1 MDNDKQFL
9 IVILVVIALLSLVIV
24 LPVLEWVLLSII
36 LAYVL
41 FPVHVRFRKYVGSFI
56 SAIVLLVLAIG
67 AIVLPIA
74 YILWVF
80 LQDLSAIAQ
89 SDTDIEI
96 EFLEAQI
103 QEVTGIEVDIVQQL
117 TEIAENFV
125 DVLFGGVTGI
135 LSTALEF
142 FIGVALVLFLVFYL
156 LRDGEEFVVW
166 IEELSPLPARDTK
179 QLFQKVHK
187 TMWGA
192 VIGHTFA
199 ALVQALIAGFGFWL
213 VGIDSVVFWT
223 VVMAILAFLPL
234 IGAFLIWAPASVWL
248 VATDQFL
255 QGAFLFIYGITIVS
269 MIDYYARPLVIDQQ
283 ARLNPGVILVGV
295 FGGIF
300 TFGFVGLFVGPIV
313 IGVLVATLQTIKE
326 KGISEDLR
334 PPTVDEADVAEEP
347 PSDRNGGHGESASA
361 GSGNTDE

>member
-1 MDNDKQFL
+1 MSSMDNDKRFL
-9 IVILVVIALLSLVIV
+9 LIILVVIALLALFVI
-24 LPVLEWVLLSII
+24 LPVIEYVLLSII

-41 FPVHVRFRKYVGSFI
+41 YPLHKRLREYIGSFL
-56 SAIVLLVLAIG
+56 SAIVLLAGAIV

-80 LQDLSAIAQ
+80 VQDLVEIA
-89 SDTDIEI
+89 TGETEI
-96 EFLEAQI
+96 EVEFIEARI
-103 QEVTGIEVDIVQQL
+103 VELTGIEIDLVEQFNQL
-117 TEIAENFV
+117 AESAV
-125 DVLFGGVTGI
+125 GVLFGGVTGI
-135 LSTALEF
+135 LTTALQF
-142 FIGVALVLFLVFYL
+142 FIGIALVLFLVFYL
-156 LRDGEEFVVW
+156 LRDGEAFVAW
-166 IEELSPLPARDTK
+166 IEELSPLPAADTK
-179 QLFQKVHK
+179 QLFQKVHQ

-199 ALVQALIAGFGFWL
+199 ALVQALVAGFGFWV

-248 VATDQFL
+248 FATGQTVE
-255 QGAFLFIYGITIVS
+255 GAFLFVYGITIVS

-313 IGVLVATLQTIKE
+313 IGVLAATLQTIQE
-326 KGISEDLR
+326 KGINNDLR
-334 PPTVDEADVAEEP
+334 PPAETESDATATGEP
-347 PSDRNGGHGESASA
+347 ASTDGGEPTGSDG
-361 GSGNTDE
+361 